1 MIIDFHTHNFPD
13 SIAPR
18 AIATMVEMLRHQFVP
33 FGDGT
38 LSCQLADARENG
50 IDRCVM
56 CPIATKPS
64 QADVILRTA
73 LEIRDG
79 ARGEEAARVIIPL
92 ASVHPADPD
101 FKAHLKAVADA
112 GIPGIKLHPYYQG
125 FRLDDPSVFPFFEAV
140 RDLDLVVIAH
150 CGFDHGFLGVP
161 MSCGP
166 VEISAL
172 LEAVPGLGPRFV
184 AAHLGGREGN
194 PPGATDM
201 LLETGCLIDTACL
214 EILQDDPDAIR
225 VMETWPADRVVF
237 GTDYPW
243 NRQRRLV
250 EWVKAHRPDPAEQE
264 AIFRLNAERILFG
277 GRGLS

>member
-13 SIAPR
+13 AIAPR
-18 AIATMVEMLRHQFVP
+18 AIASMVEMLRHQFVP

-38 LSCQLADARENG
+38 LACQLADAKANG

-64 QADVILRTA
+64 QADVILRSA

-79 ARGEEAARVIIPL
+79 ARGEEAARVIMPL

-101 FKAHLKAVADA
+101 FKVHLKAIADS

-125 FRLDDPSVFPFFEAV
+125 FRLDDPSVFPFFAAV
-140 RDLDLVVIAH
+140 RDLGLFVIAH
-150 CGFDHGFLGVP
+150 CGYDHGFLNVP
-161 MSCGP
+161 MCCGP
-166 VEISAL
+166 VEIAAL
-172 LEAVPGLGPRFV
+172 LAAVPGLGPRFV

-201 LLETGCLIDTACL
+201 LLDTGCLIDTACL
-214 EILQDDPDAIR
+214 EMLQDNPDAIR
-225 VMETWPADRVVF
+225 VMETWPAERIVF

-250 EWVKAHRPDPAEQE
+250 EWVMAHRPDPSEQE
-264 AIFRLNAERILFG
+264 RIFHLNAERML
-277 GRGLS
+277 GL

>member
-13 SIAPR
+13 AIAPR
-18 AIATMVEMLRHQFVP
+18 AIASMVEMLRHQFVP

-38 LSCQLADARENG
+38 LACQLVDARANG

-64 QADVILRTA
+64 QADVILRSA

-79 ARGEEAARVIIPL
+79 ARGEEAARIIIPL

-101 FKAHLKAVADA
+101 FKAHLKAIADA

-125 FRLDDPSVFPFFEAV
+125 FRLDDPAVFPFFAAV
-140 RDLDLVVIAH
+140 RDLGLFVIAH
-150 CGFDHGFLGVP
+150 CGYDHGFLNVP
-161 MSCGP
+161 MCCGP
-166 VEISAL
+166 VEIAAL
-172 LEAVPGLGPRFV
+172 LAAVPGLGPRFV

-214 EILQDDPDAIR
+214 EILQDEPDAIR
-225 VMETWPADRVVF
+225 VMETWPTERIVF

-250 EWVKAHRPDPAEQE
+250 EWVKRYRPDPAEQE
-264 AIFRLNAERILFG
+264 LIFHGDAERVL
-277 GRGLS
+277 GL

>member
-1 MIIDFHTHNFPD
+1 MIIDIHTHNFPD
-13 SIAPR
+13 AIAPR
-18 AIATMVEMLRHQFVP
+18 AIASMVEMLRHQFIP

-38 LSCQLADARENG
+38 LACQLADAKANG

-64 QADVILRTA
+64 QADVILRSA

-101 FKAHLKAVADA
+101 FRAHLKAIADA

-125 FRLDDPSVFPFFEAV
+125 FRLDDPAVFPFFAAV
-140 RDLDLVVIAH
+140 RDLGRIVIAH
-150 CGFDHGFLGVP
+150 CGYDHGFLNVP
-161 MSCGP
+161 RCCGP
-166 VEISAL
+166 VEIAAL
-172 LEAVPGLGPRFV
+172 LAAVPGLGTRFV

-225 VMETWPADRVVF
+225 VIETWPADRVVF

-250 EWVKAHRPDPAEQE
+250 EWVKAHRPSAAEQE
-264 AIFRLNAERILFG
+264 MIFHLNAEQLL
-277 GRGLS
+277 GL

>member
-13 SIAPR
+13 ALAPR
-18 AIATMVEMLRHQFVP
+18 AIAAMVESLRHEFTP

-38 LSCQLADARENG
+38 LACQLAAARADG

-56 CPIATKPS
+56 CPIATKPA
-64 QADVILRTA
+64 QADVILRSA

-101 FKAHLKAVADA
+101 YRLHLKAIADA
-112 GIPGIKLHPYYQG
+112 GVPGIKLHPFYQG
-125 FRLDDPSVFPFFEAV
+125 FRLDDPSVFPFFSAV
-140 RDLDLVVIAH
+140 RDLGLVVIVH
-150 CGFDHGFLGVP
+150 CGYDHGFP
-161 MSCGP
+161 DEPITCGP
-166 VEISAL
+166 KEIARL
-172 LEAVPGLGPRFV
+172 LAAVPGLGPRFV
-184 AAHLGGREGN
+184 AAHLGGHLGS

-214 EILQDDPDAIR
+214 EILQNDPEAIR
-225 VMETWPADRVVF
+225 IMETWPADRIVF

-243 NRQRRLV
+243 NRQRLLLD
-250 EWVKAHRPDPAEQE
+250 WVKAYRPDPAEQE
-264 AIFRLNAERILFG
+264 AIFHLNAERLLA
-277 GRGLS
+277 R

>member
-13 SIAPR
+13 AIAPR
-18 AIATMVEMLRHQFVP
+18 AIASMVEMLRHQFIP

-38 LSCQLADARENG
+38 LACQLADAKANG

-64 QADVILRTA
+64 QADVILRSA

-101 FKAHLKAVADA
+101 FRPHLKAIADA

-125 FRLDDPSVFPFFEAV
+125 FRLDDPAVFPFFAAV
-140 RDLDLVVIAH
+140 RDLGLIVIAH
-150 CGFDHGFLGVP
+150 CGYDHGFLNVP
-161 MSCGP
+161 MCCGP
-166 VEISAL
+166 VEIAAL
-172 LEAVPGLGPRFV
+172 LAAVPGLGTRFV

-194 PPGATDM
+194 PPGVTDM

-214 EILQDDPDAIR
+214 EILQEDPDAIR
-225 VMETWPADRVVF
+225 VIETWPADRVVF

-250 EWVKAHRPDPAEQE
+250 EWVKTHRPSAAEQE
-264 AIFRLNAERILFG
+264 MIFHLNAEHLL
-277 GRGLS
+277 GL

>member
-13 SIAPR
+13 AIAPR
-18 AIATMVEMLRHQFVP
+18 AIASMVEMLRHQFVP

-38 LSCQLADARENG
+38 LACQLADARANG

-64 QADVILRTA
+64 QADVILRSA

-101 FKAHLKAVADA
+101 FKAHLKAIADA

-125 FRLDDPSVFPFFEAV
+125 FRLDDPAVFPFFAAV
-140 RDLDLVVIAH
+140 RDLGLFVIAH
-150 CGFDHGFLGVP
+150 CGYDHGFLNVP
-161 MSCGP
+161 MCCGP
-166 VEISAL
+166 VEIAAL
-172 LEAVPGLGPRFV
+172 LAAVPGLGPRFV

-214 EILQDDPDAIR
+214 EILQDEPDAIR
-225 VMETWPADRVVF
+225 VMETWPTERIVF

-250 EWVKAHRPDPAEQE
+250 EWVKRYRPDPVEQE
-264 AIFRLNAERILFG
+264 LIFHGNAERVL
-277 GRGLS
+277 GL